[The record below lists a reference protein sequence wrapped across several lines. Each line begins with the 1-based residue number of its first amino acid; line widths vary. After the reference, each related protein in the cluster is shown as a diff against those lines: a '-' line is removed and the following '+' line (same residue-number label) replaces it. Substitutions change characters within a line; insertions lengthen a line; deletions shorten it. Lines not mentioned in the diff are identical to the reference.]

1 MGDDVGDIP
10 LLLMVGMPACPQDA
24 HHDVVNC
31 VVGLRGF
38 VATKD
43 GGKGSVREFC
53 DYIIEENRRESF
65 PELIQEYSDLTKMLH
80 D

>member
-1 MGDDVGDIP
+1 
-10 LLLMVGMPACPQDA
+10 VGMPACPQDA

-43 GGKGSVREFC
+43 GGRGAVREFC
-53 DYIIEENRRESF
+53 DYIIEANRRESF
-65 PELIQEYSDLTKMLH
+65 PECIQEIVELKNALE
-80 D
+80 